1 MRAWLLAAAVALGP
15 ASAVALE
22 DAHWPPPKATLDRM
36 NALEA
41 VMRDPHSTLAQRAA
55 AREELAG
62 LLQSPSGRAMGPP
75 PEPKLPPRAAI
86 QPYPSVVQ
94 PLPPVEK
101 AVPPPPGVA
110 HLDGIQPP
118 RAPVVNP
125 QTGSVAQPSG
135 KFAVDPATG
144 HVLHEVPGGYV
155 DPRTG
160 QFIPGTRP

>member
-1 MRAWLLAAAVALGP
+1 MRVLLLAAAVALVP
-15 ASAVALE
+15 ASALALE

-36 NALEA
+36 NALEK
-41 VMRDPHSTLAQRAA
+41 VIGDPRSTMAERRA

-62 LLQSPSGRAMGPP
+62 LLQSPSGRAMGPLP
-75 PEPKLPPRAAI
+75 GPKLPPRAAI

-94 PLPPVEK
+94 PLPPVGK

-110 HLDGIQPP
+110 RVDVIEPP
-118 RAPVVNP
+118 RPPVVNP
-125 QTGSVAQPSG
+125 QTGSVAQPAG
-135 KFAVDPATG
+135 KFAIDPATG

-160 QFIPGTRP
+160 QFIPGARP

>member
-1 MRAWLLAAAVALGP
+1 MRALLLAAAVALGP
-15 ASAVALE
+15 APALAV
-22 DAHWPPPKATLDRM
+22 DTTQWPPPRATLERM

-41 VMRDPHSTLAQRAA
+41 VIRDARSTMAQRQA

-75 PEPKLPPRAAI
+75 PEPKLAPRAAI

-101 AVPPPPGVA
+101 AAPPPRGVA
-110 HLDGIQPP
+110 HLDVSEPP

-125 QTGSVAQPSG
+125 QTGSAAQPAG
-135 KFAVDPATG
+135 KFAIDPVNG

-160 QFIPGTRP
+160 QFIPQPRP